1 MKLRF
6 HETSHCNWFPWLFC
20 NELRC
25 YRSYKRTRLS
35 FLSLWRLGL
44 SQLPHKTHLMAFL
57 SVDLNGSVTTTTLPE
72 RKAHIIF
79 IIIITEPQAGK
90 LG

>member
-1 MKLRF
+1 
-6 HETSHCNWFPWLFC
+6 
-20 NELRC
+20 
-25 YRSYKRTRLS
+25 
-35 FLSLWRLGL
+35 
-44 SQLPHKTHLMAFL
+44 MAFL